1 MLKFNVL
8 NQLGKEVSEI
18 ELSADV
24 FGITPNEKVLHD
36 AVVMQRA
43 SLRQGTHKAKTR
55 TEVRGGGK
63 KPWRQKGTG
72 RARQGSIRA
81 PHWRGGGIA
90 FGPTPR
96 DYSYKLNKKV
106 RRLALKSALSLKVAA
121 ADMVVVDKIEF
132 ATPKTKDF
140 AAMLTAL
147 NVDRKVMV
155 VTSEYNEVVAKSAA
169 NLPNVIY
176 RTANGV
182 NVLEIMNSTKLVV
195 TADAVEAIEGV
206 LK

>member
-63 KPWRQKGTG
+63 KP
-72 RARQGSIRA
+72 
-81 PHWRGGGIA
+81 
-90 FGPTPR
+90 
-96 DYSYKLNKKV
+96 
-106 RRLALKSALSLKVAA
+106 
-121 ADMVVVDKIEF
+121 
-132 ATPKTKDF
+132 
-140 AAMLTAL
+140 
-147 NVDRKVMV
+147 
-155 VTSEYNEVVAKSAA
+155 
-169 NLPNVIY
+169 
-176 RTANGV
+176 
-182 NVLEIMNSTKLVV
+182 
-195 TADAVEAIEGV
+195 
-206 LK
+206 